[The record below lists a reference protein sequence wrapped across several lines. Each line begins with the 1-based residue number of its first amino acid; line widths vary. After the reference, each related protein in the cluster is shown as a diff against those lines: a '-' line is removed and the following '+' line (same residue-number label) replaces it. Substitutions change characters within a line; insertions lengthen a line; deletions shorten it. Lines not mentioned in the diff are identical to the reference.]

1 MRCAERGNL
10 RITRAAG
17 LVSAVLVTSALGA
30 CATTGPLERSPE
42 VATAPVQG
50 QRDANVALVRTFLDE
65 VVNRGRFELVD
76 QLWAPDMVWRGGS
89 QGEVHGRDV
98 YRRMLEAS
106 VGGSFTNMRLEIL
119 DIIADG
125 DKVVVR
131 FTNSGD
137 QTGPFAGHP
146 ATGRHAVWEGIGIY
160 RIENGRIAEAWF
172 SEDWLGMFQQLGFMD
187 PSGR

>member
-1 MRCAERGNL
+1 MRYAEPR
-10 RITRAAG
+10 RSTIMRTAVFA
-17 LVSAVLVTSALGA
+17 AVLVTSALGA
-30 CATTGPLERSPE
+30 CAAPGAIERQ
-42 VATAPVQG
+42 AQAAPVPAG
-50 QRDANVALVRTFLDE
+50 SERAANVAIVRTFLDE
-65 VVNRGRFELVD
+65 VVNKGRFELVD

-146 ATGRHAVWEGIGIY
+146 ATGRHAVWEGIGVY

-172 SEDWLGMFQQLGFMD
+172 SEDWLGMFQQLGFTD
-187 PSGR
+187 SSAH